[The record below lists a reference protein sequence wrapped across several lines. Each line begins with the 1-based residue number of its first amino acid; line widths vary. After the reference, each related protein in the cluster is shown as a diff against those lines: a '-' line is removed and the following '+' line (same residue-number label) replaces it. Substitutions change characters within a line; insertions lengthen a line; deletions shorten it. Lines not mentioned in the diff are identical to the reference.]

1 MKKTILA
8 LLIAVPLLLAAQPP
22 SGDNRVNYRVLLDKY
37 VPAGN
42 LTLFQSMDN
51 PNDYLYLPNTARVVR
66 NENGQPKFGF
76 QLYKRNERAGAGE
89 DARDKRASGG
99 GTCWLSIG
107 FTVSEEDKQ
116 EALQILRQTNPSGR
130 IAGAMAY
137 DYGVAK
143 LLTVGMTGDGEE
155 KTEVLGLASA
165 PLKEGDEA
173 PVLFVLSKDNAIKL
187 REALDMPDSP
197 IKIEL
202 NMRYRGF
209 QSPVSAEITL
219 DKEKISRN
227 RRFGAAIAAPMLQA
241 EIEQLTQEMIDEG
254 AIEYKVGGDLGP
266 DLDRL
271 MNEVTRTLINNCFQ
285 PVTIGEMMSMTNSMG
300 GNELD
305 RAVGSLNA
313 MHNRNQ
319 QQAGVPTTRT
329 TSPTTPTT
337 TTTPSTTPSTR
348 PSTTTPSPR
357 PSTTTPSPSPS
368 PGTTPSPRPTT
379 PPATATTPPDPRA
392 TSPSRPAAA
401 TGAPD
406 PRVGAAPTTPTATT
420 PPAPTATTPS
430 TTRPATSP
438 ATTPSPAPAPG
449 RQPAAS
455 QTPSATQSQNQQQ
468 NAGSNALD
476 ISVAFSYR
484 ARELTVRGRQ
494 TVKLSA
500 TRPAVDDRVAGFE
513 LGRIPA
519 SCIQEIDLDDP
530 LFWQKE
536 VSAYLDGSGQ
546 SDFGEYINFV
556 NVTLR
561 KRYPDGDSKTDQLTI
576 DRQKFNQEDN
586 RFALMYSW
594 KAGLARDPQWD
605 TYEYKETWSFFG
617 GAQVETEWTRSSEP
631 AISLAPPLKK
641 EAIEVFADVETMRQQ
656 NVRAVS
662 LQVFYEV
669 GGRPLSKT
677 MSFNLSQNQPGG
689 TLEIISN
696 PDRLDYEYEIRWIFS
711 GNRSETSGRQRGE
724 TNFLDL
730 TYDR

>member
-37 VPAGN
+37 VPAGD

-51 PNDYLYLPNTARVVR
+51 PNDYLYLPNKARVVR
-66 NENGQPKFGF
+66 NENGQPKFGL

-99 GTCWLSIG
+99 ATCWLSVG
-107 FTVSEEDKQ
+107 FTVTEEDKQ

-143 LLTVGMTGDGEE
+143 LLTVGMTGEGEE

-187 REALDMPDSP
+187 REALDMPDPP

-241 EIEQLTQEMIDEG
+241 EIEQLSQEMIDDG
-254 AIEYKVGGDLGP
+254 AIEYKVVGDLGP

-271 MNEVTRTLINNCFQ
+271 MNEITRTLINNCFQ

-313 MHNRNQ
+313 MNNRNQ
-319 QQAGVPTTRT
+319 QPGTPATTTRPGA
-329 TSPTTPTT
+329 TS
-337 TTTPSTTPSTR
+337 
-348 PSTTTPSPR
+348 PSPR
-357 PSTTTPSPSPS
+357 PSTGTPPAATRPTTPPAATRPASTPAATTAPPDPRAAQPSRPAPATGAPDPRAGAATTTQS
-368 PGTTPSPRPTT
+368 ATTPPAPEAPATAPATTRPTT
-379 PPATATTPPDPRA
+379 PPATTA
-392 TSPSRPAAA
+392 PSQGPARTQTAPAA
-401 TGAPD
+401 TAPSQSQ
-406 PRVGAAPTTPTATT
+406 T
-420 PPAPTATTPS
+420 
-430 TTRPATSP
+430 
-438 ATTPSPAPAPG
+438 PG
-449 RQPAAS
+449 RQPAAG
-455 QTPSATQSQNQQQ
+455 QTPSAQPQNQQQ
-468 NAGSNALD
+468 NAGSSTSN
-476 ISVAFSYR
+476 ISIAFSYR
-484 ARELTVRGRQ
+484 ARDLTVRGTQ

-500 TRPAVDDRVAGFE
+500 TRPAIDDRVAGFE

-519 SCIQEIDLDDP
+519 NCIQEIDLDDP

-546 SDFGEYINFV
+546 SDFSEYINFV
-556 NVTLR
+556 NVTMR
-561 KRYPDGDSKTDQLTI
+561 KRYPDGDTKTDQLTI
-576 DRQKFNQEDN
+576 DRQKFNREDN

-617 GAQVETEWTRSSEP
+617 GAKVETDWARSSEP
-631 AISLAPPLKK
+631 AINLSPPLKK

-696 PDRLDYEYEIRWIFS
+696 PDQLNFEYEIRWIFA

-724 TNFLDL
+724 SNFLDL